1 LSRKRPSYNFW
12 LTNALRQYYSLTH
25 DVVTVYNGVL
35 NGLRSHAGAASV
47 SPWAAALAF
56 VNALKTT
63 EVIRMAFDCRES
75 SRFRQLGFLFLMCLC
90 LLLLPS
96 RYAFGQVDE
105 GAISGTVQDA
115 TGAVVAGAQV
125 TLVNTDQGLTLQT
138 RAGNSGEYSF
148 SPVRI
153 GHYSVSAAARG
164 FAKTTQENLE
174 VAVGQHLLVN
184 IQLKPGAATETVEVT
199 TAPPLLQTEE
209 ASVGQVITQ
218 ESVNSLPLNGRN
230 FTFLAQLGAGMQT
243 PQADTRGNAASG
255 AFSANG
261 LRPAQNNYLLDGIDN
276 NSNAVDFLNG
286 TNFVILPPLDA
297 IQEFKVQT
305 ADFSAELG
313 RSAGAVLNATIKSG
327 TNSLHG
333 AAWEFFRND
342 KLDAADW
349 FEDNGGTGKG
359 ELRMNQ
365 FGASAGGPIFKN
377 KLFFFGDYEGLRRVQ
392 GTNLT
397 GTVPTALERSSNF
410 TNLSDVLTEHAG
422 AARTDA
428 LGRSIPPGTILDPA
442 TTRAV
447 TTGGTDTVSG
457 LPVPIPTGGTAGT
470 IAYVRDPF
478 GTCGAGT
485 MTFTAAACN
494 LNDLTKSTNGPAP
507 TLDAKAIKLL
517 NLYPAPNTGLDQ
529 YSNSPS
535 LFEHRNAFDM
545 RFDFNPSEKDQVFFR
560 FSYAD
565 DPQFIPGIFGGIAD
579 GGAFQQGLQ
588 TAKSDQAVA
597 GYTHV
602 FTANTINQVRGGF
615 AHLHTTRFGPEGTVT
630 GIPENFGIYGIPT
643 ANENGGLPA
652 LDISGLNTLG
662 SNDYLPSDE
671 VSQTLQVTDD
681 ITKIWGKH
689 SFKAGIELQ
698 RVKFQT
704 LQPASSHGE
713 FHWHGLY
720 TDIPGF
726 YGDADSEKDTTTGGM
741 SQMLLPPRA
750 SIVTGGYDYSGGLDQ
765 FWMSNIGKT
774 YDLKT
779 YTALYFQDDWKLTPK
794 ITINLGLRWDYFGPI
809 EETNGG
815 QANFVPSY
823 FGKPTMLIPASGKDT
838 RTVSTGNPS
847 TTAPTLGTCANPGC
861 WGFEELL
868 NHDGIALA
876 RTSEYG
882 QGLLQTQK
890 NNYAPRVG
898 FAYQASPKMVVR
910 GGFGLFFNSFE
921 NQGYGPNIGEN
932 YPFQFSFTELPQ
944 GANSSDPSIQ
954 VAPISYGTPFAG
966 CSTANLSGLSTD
978 GPLGPGVST
987 LESGASCIQF
997 DPKFSDARGLNLQG
1011 LQFNYQTPRTYSANL
1026 TLQYSLTRTLSAQA
1040 SYVFTDG
1047 QDLQAGIGPNNVTA
1061 LIPAG
1066 SPTKDTANPGA
1077 GGTVPFPDFGGGSYQ
1092 ATIGNS
1098 KYHGLQTKLE
1108 QQFASGFTYL
1118 LAYTFSKTMS
1128 DAGDLLN
1135 GGNNSGYRA
1144 ASVPGLGP
1152 KFDWG
1157 PADFDI
1163 RQVLH
1168 FSGGYELPFGK
1179 DKRFLNQGG
1188 VANAVLGGW
1197 AFNWIT
1203 TLQGGQPLN
1212 FGCPSGT
1219 TSGTN
1224 CNVVRVA
1231 GQSQQLGMKSKT
1243 INGALRPFWI
1253 GNAAAFNQ
1261 PCKLGADGPIPDSPA
1276 GCLPLQ
1282 GSAALGSSYG
1292 GETVTPGFHRLD
1304 YSLFKNFKIS
1314 ERYSMQFR
1322 SEFFNI
1328 LNHPNFNAPNFGGNG
1343 VVSIGGSGNITDPH
1357 FGEVGS
1363 TRDAPYDPRQIQF
1376 ALKLYY

>member
-1 LSRKRPSYNFW
+1 MALERNAVKCVRALGC
-12 LTNALRQYYSLTH
+12 LTL
-25 DVVTVYNGVL
+25 
-35 NGLRSHAGAASV
+35 AA
-47 SPWAAALAF
+47 
-56 VNALKTT
+56 
-63 EVIRMAFDCRES
+63 
-75 SRFRQLGFLFLMCLC
+75 LC

-105 GAISGTVQDA
+105 GSVTGTVMDA
-115 TGAVVAGAQV
+115 SGAVIANAQV
-125 TLVNTDQGLTLQT
+125 TLLNTDQGITAET
-138 RAGNSGEYSF
+138 RSNNSGEYFF

-153 GHYSVSAAARG
+153 GHYTVTVTAKG
-164 FAKTTQENLE
+164 FAKTTQENLT
-174 VAVGQHLLVN
+174 VMIAQHLLVN
-184 IQLKPGAATETVEVT
+184 IQLKPGAASETVEVT

-209 ASVGQVITQ
+209 ASVGQVVNAQ
-218 ESVNSLPLNGRN
+218 AVNSLPLNGRN

-243 PQADTRGNAASG
+243 PEADTRGNAASG

-333 AAWEFFRND
+333 AVWEFFRND

-349 FEDNGGTGKG
+349 FEDNNGTKKG
-359 ELRMNQ
+359 ELRLNQ
-365 FGASAGGPIFKN
+365 FGASGGGPIIKN
-377 KLFFFGDYEGLRRVQ
+377 KIFFFGDYEGLRRVQ
-392 GTNLT
+392 GTSQV
-397 GTVPTALERSSNF
+397 GTVPTALEHSSRYANFSDILAQQGGNNTCVASTTDPANDCRSDI
-410 TNLSDVLTEHAG
+410 LKREIQKGV
-422 AARTDA
+422 
-428 LGRSIPPGTILDPA
+428 ILDPA
-442 TTRAV
+442 TTRFVAAGAV
-447 TTGGTDTVSG
+447 DPVSG
-457 LPVPIPTGGTAGT
+457 LTNTTGAGG
-470 IAYVRDPF
+470 YVRDPF
-478 GTCGAGT
+478 GCAAGT
-485 MTFTAAACN
+485 GTIDLVNCPN
-494 LNDLTKSTNGPAP
+494 LNQITGADVARLDSNAKSL
-507 TLDAKAIKLL
+507 LD
-517 NLYPAPNTGLDQ
+517 LYPAPNSGLDH

-535 LFEHRNAFDM
+535 LFEHRNAYDM
-545 RFDFNPSEKDQVFFR
+545 RFDYNPEQKDQVFFR

-565 DPQFIPGIFGGIAD
+565 DPQFIPGIFGGVAD
-579 GGAFQQGLQ
+579 GGAFQQGIQ

-597 GYTHV
+597 GWTHV
-602 FTANTINQVRGGF
+602 ITSNTVNQLRGGF
-615 AHLHTTRFGPEGTVT
+615 AHLHTTRFGPEGTVD
-630 GIPENFGIYGIPT
+630 GIPLLYGIQGIPK
-643 ANENGGLPA
+643 AAENGGLPA

-689 SFKAGIELQ
+689 SFKAGIEVQ
-698 RVKFQT
+698 RVKFST

-726 YGDADSEKDTTTGGM
+726 YGNANSEKDTSTGGM
-741 SQMLLPPRA
+741 AQMLLGAGPSTVSA
-750 SIVTGGYDYSGGLDQ
+750 ANGGYSYSGGLDQ
-765 FWMSNIGKT
+765 LWISNIGKT

-779 YTALYFQDDWKLTPK
+779 YTALYLQDDWKLTPK
-794 ITINLGLRWDYFGPI
+794 LTINLGLRWDYFGPI

-815 QANFVPSY
+815 QANFVPNY
-823 FGKPTMLIPASGKDT
+823 FGKPTFLLPASGKDV

-847 TTAPTLGTCANPGC
+847 TNTAGTCANPGC

-868 NHDGIALA
+868 NHDGITLA
-876 RTSEYG
+876 RTNEYG

-898 FAYQASPKMVVR
+898 AAYQFNPKLVIR

-944 GANSSDPSIQ
+944 VSSSTDPSIQ
-954 VAPISYGTPFAG
+954 VAPISYGTPFSGNGPKQVGGNG
-966 CSTANLSGLSTD
+966 CA
-978 GPLGPGVST
+978 GPGGTSS
-987 LESGASCIQF
+987 LESGALCIKF
-997 DPKFSDARGLNLQG
+997 DPALSDAENLNLQG

-1026 TLQYSLTRTLSAQA
+1026 TVQYSLTRTLSAQA

-1061 LIPAG
+1061 ILPAG
-1066 SPTKDTANPGA
+1066 SSTNLHDTPGA

-1092 ATIGNS
+1092 ATIGKS

-1108 QQFASGFTYL
+1108 QQFSSGFAFL
-1118 LAYTFSKTMS
+1118 LTYTFSKTMS

-1135 GGNNSGYRA
+1135 GGNNGGYRA

-1157 PADFDI
+1157 LADFDI
-1163 RQVLH
+1163 RQVVH
-1168 FSGGYELPFGK
+1168 FSGEYDLPFGRE
-1179 DKRFLNQGG
+1179 KRFLNQGG
-1188 VANAVLGGW
+1188 LTNAILGGW
-1197 AFNWIT
+1197 STNWIV

-1212 FGCPSGT
+1212 FTCPSAT
-1219 TSGTN
+1219 TAGTN
-1224 CNVVRVA
+1224 CNVVRVS
-1231 GQSQQLGMKSKT
+1231 GQSPQLGIKSKPV
-1243 INGALRPFWI
+1243 NGVLRPFWI

-1261 PCKLGADGPIPDSPA
+1261 PCKLGASGPIPDSPK
-1276 GCLPLQ
+1276 GCIQLQ

-1292 GETVTPGFHRLD
+1292 GETVTPGFHRFD
-1304 YSLFKNFKIS
+1304 FSLFKNFKIN
-1314 ERYSMQFR
+1314 ERFSMQFR

-1343 VVSIGGSGNITDPH
+1343 VVSISGSGSINDTTH

-1376 ALKLYY
+1376 AMKLYY

>member
-1 LSRKRPSYNFW
+1 MVYNFW
-12 LTNALRQYYSLTH
+12 LTKILSSYYAHRH
-25 DVVTVYNGVL
+25 DAEIVYNIAL
-35 NGLRSHAGAASV
+35 NRMRSRSGAAAV
-47 SPWAAALAF
+47 SLRTMASQL
-56 VNALKTT
+56 VNALEKT
-63 EVIRMAFDCRES
+63 EVIRMALDRRLL
-75 SRFRQLGFLFLMCLC
+75 SRFRQPGFLILTCLC
-90 LLLLPS
+90 LLLLPG
-96 RYAFGQVDE
+96 RYASGQVDE
-105 GAISGTVQDA
+105 GSISGTVQDIS
-115 TGAVVAGAQV
+115 GAVVAGAQV
-125 TLVNTDQGLTLQT
+125 TLLNKDQGLTLQT
-138 RAGNSGEYSF
+138 RAGSGGEYNF

-153 GHYSVSAAARG
+153 GHYTVSASAKG

-174 VAVGQHLLVN
+174 VAVGQHLLIN
-184 IQLKPGAATETVEVT
+184 IQLKPGAATETIEVT
-199 TAPPLLQTEE
+199 TTPPLLQTEE

-333 AAWEFFRND
+333 AVWEFFRND

-349 FEDNGGTGKG
+349 FEDNNGTKKG

-365 FGASAGGPIFKN
+365 FGASGGGPIIKN
-377 KLFFFGDYEGLRRVQ
+377 KVFFFGDYEGLRRVQ
-392 GTNLT
+392 GTSQV
-397 GTVPTALERSSNF
+397 GTVPTALERSSGF
-410 TNLSDVLTEHAG
+410 TDLSDILTLASG
-422 AARTDA
+422 ANRTDA
-428 LGRSIPPGTILDPA
+428 LGRTIPPGTILDPA

-447 TTGGTDTVSG
+447 TTGSIDPVSG
-457 LPVPIPTGGTAGT
+457 LPVPIPSGGAAGT
-470 IAYVRDPF
+470 TAYVRDAF
-478 GTCGAGT
+478 GTCGPGT
-485 MTFTAAACN
+485 MAFTTACG
-494 LNDLTKSTNGPAP
+494 LNQLPASR
-507 TLDAKAIKLL
+507 LDANAIALL
-517 NLYPAPNTGLDQ
+517 NLYPAPNSGLNQ

-535 LFEHRNAFDM
+535 LYEHRNAFDM
-545 RFDFNPSEKDQVFFR
+545 RFDFNPSDKDQVFFR

-565 DPQFIPGIFGGIAD
+565 DPQFIPGIFGGVAD
-579 GGAFQQGLQ
+579 GGAFQQGIQ

-602 FTANTINQVRGGF
+602 FTTNTINQLRGGF
-615 AHLHTTRFGPEGTVT
+615 AHLHTTRFGPEGTVN
-630 GIPENFGIYGIPT
+630 GIPAKYGIQGIPS

-652 LDISGLNTLG
+652 LDIAGLNTLG

-720 TDIPGF
+720 TDIPGY
-726 YGDADSEKDTTTGGM
+726 YGNASSETNTPTGGM
-741 SQMLLPPRA
+741 PQMLLPAQA
-750 SIVTGGYDYSGGLDQ
+750 STVAGGYDYSGGLDQ

-774 YDLKT
+774 YDRKT
-779 YTALYFQDDWKLTPK
+779 YTALYLQDDWKITPK

-815 QANFVPSY
+815 QANFVPNY
-823 FGKPTMLIPASGKDT
+823 FGKPTFLLPASGKDN
-838 RTVSTGNPS
+838 RTVSTG
-847 TTAPTLGTCANPGC
+847 TPTSPGTCANPGC

-868 NHDGIALA
+868 NHDGITLD
-876 RTSEYG
+876 RTNEYG

-890 NNYAPRVG
+890 NNYAPRIG
-898 FAYQASPKMVVR
+898 FAYQADSKLVVR

-944 GANSSDPSIQ
+944 VPASANPASIQ
-954 VAPISYGTPFAG
+954 VAPINYGTPFSG
-966 CSTANLSGLSTD
+966 CTTA
-978 GPLGPGVST
+978 GPGGTSS
-987 LESGASCIQF
+987 LESGASCIKF
-997 DPKFSDARGLNLQG
+997 DPSLSDARGLGLQG
-1011 LQFNYQTPRTYSANL
+1011 LQYNYQTPRTYSANL

-1047 QDLQAGIGPNNVTA
+1047 QDLQTGIGANNVTA

-1066 SPTKDTANPGA
+1066 QPTSNNTDPGA

-1092 ATIGNS
+1092 ATVGNS

-1118 LAYTFSKTMS
+1118 LAYTFSKTTS

-1152 KFDWG
+1152 RFDWG

-1188 VANAVLGGW
+1188 FANTLLGGW

-1212 FGCPSGT
+1212 FTCPSGT
-1219 TSGTN
+1219 TAGTN
-1224 CNVVRVA
+1224 CNVVRVP
-1231 GQSQQLGMKSKT
+1231 GQSQQLGIKLKT
-1243 INGALRPFWI
+1243 VAGDPVPRPFWI

-1261 PCKLGADGPIPDSPA
+1261 PCKLGVNGPIPNSPP
-1276 GCLPLQ
+1276 GCVELQ

-1292 GETVTPGFHRLD
+1292 GESVTPGFHRFD
-1304 YSLFKNFKIS
+1304 FSLFKNFKIT

-1343 VVSIGGSGNITDPH
+1343 VTAISGSGNITDPH